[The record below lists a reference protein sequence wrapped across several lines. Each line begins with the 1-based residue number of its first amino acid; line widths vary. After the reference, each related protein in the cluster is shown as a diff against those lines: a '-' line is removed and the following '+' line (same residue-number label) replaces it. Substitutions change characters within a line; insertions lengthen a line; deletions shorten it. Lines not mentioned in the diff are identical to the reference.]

1 MNYWKNRRILI
12 TGGAG
17 FLGKSLVPKLEG
29 FGANIFVPRSREYD
43 LTREKNVERVFQ
55 DLKPEIVVHLAADF
69 GGIGYLQSNL
79 GKVYFNNV
87 MMNTLLMEKAR
98 QYNVDKFVGI
108 NTIYCYPGN
117 AEMPLKEED
126 LWKGRPE
133 KNLASYGLSKRM
145 MIFQSEVY
153 REQYGFNSINLLFS
167 NIYGPHDNFDL
178 NSAGV
183 IPAIIRKCIE
193 AKNKNNDHITLW
205 GTGKPMRDNLYVE
218 DAAEAIILATEKYN
232 KSEPMDIGGGVEIS
246 IRELVN
252 QITKL
257 TGFTGKI
264 FFDTSKPDGQSRQCL
279 DTSKAKKEFGFEA
292 KTDLREGLKKT
303 IKWYFTN
310 KIRDKVTAKY

>member
-1 MNYWKNRRILI
+1 MSFWKNRRVLV
-12 TGGAG
+12 TGGTG
-17 FLGKSLVPKLEG
+17 FLGNSLVPKLEDCD
-29 FGANIFVPRSREYD
+29 AIIFTPGGKEFD
-43 LTREKNVERVFQ
+43 LTKEKNVESVFQ
-55 DLKPEIVVHLAADF
+55 NFKAEIVIHLAADF
-69 GGIGYLQSNL
+69 GGIGYLKSTR

-87 MMNTLLMEKAR
+87 MMNTLLVEKAR

-108 NTIYCYPGN
+108 NTVYCYPGN

-178 NSAGV
+178 NSAGI
-183 IPAIIRKCIE
+183 IPATIRKCIE
-193 AKNKNNDHITLW
+193 AKNNNNDHITLW
-205 GTGKPMRDNLYVE
+205 GTGKPTRDNLYVE
-218 DAAEAIILATEKYN
+218 DAADAIILATERYN
-232 KSEPMDIGGGVEIS
+232 KSDPVNIGGGIEVS

-252 QITKL
+252 LIAEL
-257 TGFTGKI
+257 TGFTGKMI
-264 FFDTSKPDGQSRQCL
+264 FDTSKPDGQLRQCV

-292 KTDLREGLKKT
+292 KTDLKEGLKKT
-303 IKWYFTN
+303 IKWYMEN
-310 KIRDKVTAKY
+310 K